1 MAASGQVVEIG
12 TNYILP
18 VVQNLEKAGQ
28 PGAPILEIACGI
40 CLWRTLDIST
50 KVGGL
55 IEAECRL
62 PPEEAAQSKDD
73 FYEKHQLEYT
83 IFLKCGHLVGATCWE
98 AQMERPD
105 FSAQQC
111 NFCKASL
118 LCDGCPS
125 RILMDDRPGVG
136 LTAVEIDPDAL
147 RFCGPCARYQVR
159 RKFADMLLTFPR
171 CHADECFPPGPDGG
185 QQQLP
190 PPPPPGMPHEQWR
203 QANVAQWVRQ
213 KVGEISYLVVPR
225 TNDVRDPQRR
235 AEIEAEFDATRRT
248 VQQSLSTF
256 APRVQAARQ
265 LAFRPCRDPGNGR
278 NGAGTRVV
286 TAQQVSENLALA
298 EAHLSQFYDRAID
311 RLPAVWYRGGGV
323 PLQRHPP
330 EYQVEAPPGL
340 SEAKRRAVRYLLM
353 TVGADSVDEAE
364 ALIHPSVI
372 AGSSMN
378 EIIGRAQTIVVLR
391 PDEFE

>member
-1 MAASGQVVEIG
+1 MAASGQVEEIG
-12 TNYILP
+12 TNFILP
-18 VVQNLEKAGQ
+18 VVEHLEKAGQ

-62 PPEEAAQSKDD
+62 RPEDAAQSKDD

-105 FSAQQC
+105 FSTQQC
-111 NFCKASL
+111 NFCKTSL

-125 RILMDDRPGVG
+125 RILMDDRFDPVQWPLDPASYRPYEEFQTRVG
-136 LTAVEIDPDAL
+136 LTVVEVDPDAL

-159 RKFADMLLTFPR
+159 RKFAELLLTFPR
-171 CHADECFPPGPDGG
+171 CHADECFP
-185 QQQLP
+185 
-190 PPPPPGMPHEQWR
+190 R
-203 QANVAQWVRQ
+203 
-213 KVGEISYLVVPR
+213 PR
-225 TNDVRDPQRR
+225 TAASSSCRRCRRRACPTSSGARRTDVRDPQIR
-235 AEIEAEFDATRRT
+235 AELEAEFGATRRT
-248 VQQSLSTF
+248 VQQSLSMF
-256 APRVQAARQ
+256 APRVRAAGQ
-265 LAFRPCRDPGNGR
+265 LAFRPCRDPGNGS
-278 NGAGTRVV
+278 NGGAGTRLV
-286 TAQQVSENLALA
+286 TAQQVSEALAMA
-298 EAHLSQFYDRAID
+298 EAHLRQFYDNVID

-323 PLQRHPP
+323 PFQRHPP
-330 EYQVEAPPGL
+330 EYQVEVPDV
-340 SEAKRRAVRYLLM
+340 SESTRRAVRYLLM
-353 TVGADSVDEAE
+353 TVGADSVEEAQ

-378 EIIGRAQTIVVLR
+378 EIIGRAQTIVVIR
-391 PDEFE
+391 PDEFQ